1 MENCI
6 YLENTVVL
14 DMLESDLR
22 IRITKECVVCT
33 SRDSDVV

>member
-14 DMLESDLR
+14 DMLQADLC
-22 IRITKECVVCT
+22 IRMTKECVVCT
-33 SRDSDVV
+33 SRNSDLV